1 MLEQRREMNAP
12 GGGTMTALDLRIIAR
27 ALGGEISGRQ
37 ILAPGPGHSRL
48 DRSLSIRIESS
59 APDGFLC
66 YSFAGDDPIVCK
78 DYVRQRLGLPE
89 WKPGDEQDR
98 RVDASRRARFDQ
110 TVIDREAEKRP
121 RSEDDHHRIE
131 RAVAIWHK
139 AQDPRGTLAQIYL
152 NVHRKL
158 DLDDDLAGGVLRF
171 HPACPWRNENTGKN
185 DGVPAL
191 IAAFRSIDDGTI
203 TAIHRIALN
212 SDGSKLGRRML
223 GVVHRAAVMLDPIGT
238 KLAIGEGVETCM
250 AARQLGVRPTWAL
263 GSTGSIAGFP
273 ILDGIKQLTILGETG
288 AASQDAIRFCAHRWH
303 RAGRRVR
310 IVMPEIGDDLND
322 ELMAAAQ

>member
-1 MLEQRREMNAP
+1 MQ
-12 GGGTMTALDLRIIAR
+12 TALNLRTIAR

-48 DRSLSIRIESS
+48 DRSLSIRIEPD

-66 YSFAGDDPIVCK
+66 HSFAGDDPIVCK
-78 DYVRQRLGLPE
+78 NHVRQRLGLPE
-89 WKPGDEQDR
+89 WKPGNEQDR
-98 RVDASRRARFDQ
+98 RVDGSRRARFDQ
-110 TVIDREAEKRP
+110 TAIDREAAKRP
-121 RSEDDHHRIE
+121 RSEDDQVRIK
-131 RAVAIWHK
+131 RAVAIWNEGR
-139 AQDPRGTLAQIYL
+139 DPRGTPAETYL
-152 NVHRKL
+152 NLHRKL
-158 DLDDDLAGGVLRF
+158 RLDDDLASGVLRF
-171 HPACPWRNENTGKN
+171 HPACPWRDENTGKTER
-185 DGVPAL
+185 VPAL
-191 IAAFRSIDDGTI
+191 IGAFRSIDDGTI

-250 AARQLGVRPTWAL
+250 AARQLGIRPTWAL

-273 ILDGIKQLTILGETG
+273 ILDGVKQLTILGETG

-322 ELMAAAQ
+322 ELMEAAQ

>member
-1 MLEQRREMNAP
+1 
-12 GGGTMTALDLRIIAR
+12 MTALDLRAIAR

-48 DRSLSIRIESS
+48 DRSLSIRIEPD

-66 YSFAGDDPIVCK
+66 HSFAGDDPIVCK
-78 DYVRQRLGLPE
+78 NHVRQRLGLPE

-98 RVDASRRARFDQ
+98 RVDGSRRARFDR
-110 TVIDREAEKRP
+110 TAIDREAAKRP
-121 RSEDDHHRIE
+121 RSEDDQVRIK
-131 RAVAIWHK
+131 RAVAIWNEGR
-139 AQDPRGTLAQIYL
+139 DPRGTPAETYL
-152 NVHRKL
+152 NLHRKL
-158 DLDDDLAGGVLRF
+158 RLDDDLASGVLRF
-171 HPACPWRNENTGKN
+171 HPACPWRDENTGKTER
-185 DGVPAL
+185 VPAL
-191 IAAFRSIDDGTI
+191 IGAFRSIDDGTI

-273 ILDGIKQLTILGETG
+273 ILDGVKQLTILGATG

-322 ELMAAAQ
+322 ELMEAHNESSRLHGRRPPRTHS

>member
-1 MLEQRREMNAP
+1 MIPDARA
-12 GGGTMTALDLRIIAR
+12 IAR
-27 ALGGEISGRQ
+27 ALGGEVAGQ
-37 ILAPGPGHSRL
+37 QVLAPGPGHSRL
-48 DRSLSIRIESS
+48 DRSLSIRIEPG
-59 APDGFLC
+59 APAGFIVF
-66 YSFAGDDPIVCK
+66 SFAGDDPLACK
-78 DYVRQRLGLPE
+78 DYVRERLGLPE
-89 WKPGDEQDR
+89 WEPGDEQDR
-98 RVDASRRARFDQ
+98 RVEGPRRTRFDQ
-110 TVIDREAEKRP
+110 TAVSREAAKRP

-171 HPACPWRNENTGKN
+171 HPACPWRNENTGKT
-185 DGVPAL
+185 DRVPAL

-203 TAIHRIALN
+203 TAIHRIALD

-238 KLAIGEGVETCM
+238 ELAIGEGVETCM
-250 AARQLGVRPTWAL
+250 AARQLGIRSTWAL
-263 GSTGSIAGFP
+263 GSTGSITGFP

-288 AASQDAIRFCAHRWH
+288 AASQDAIRFCGSRWR
-303 RAGRRVR
+303 RAGRRVF
-310 IVMPEIGDDLND
+310 IVMPSVGTDLND
-322 ELMAAAQ
+322 ELLKESV

>member
-1 MLEQRREMNAP
+1 
-12 GGGTMTALDLRIIAR
+12 MTALGLRTIAR

-48 DRSLSIRIESS
+48 DRSLSIRIEPS

-66 YSFAGDDPIVCK
+66 YSFASDDPIVCK

-98 RVDASRRARFDQ
+98 RVDGSRRARFDQ
-110 TVIDREAEKRP
+110 AAIDREAAKRP

-131 RAVAIWHK
+131 RAIAIWHE

-171 HPACPWRNENTGKN
+171 HPACPWRNENTGN
-185 DGVPAL
+185 TDRVPAL

-212 SDGSKLGRRML
+212 SDGSKISRRML
-223 GVVHRAAVMLDPIGT
+223 GVVHRAAVMLDPIGNE
-238 KLAIGEGVETCM
+238 LAIGEGVETCM
-250 AARQLGVRPTWAL
+250 AARQLGIRPTWAL

-273 ILDGIKQLTILGETG
+273 ILDGVKRLIILGETG
-288 AASQDAIRFCAHRWH
+288 AASRQAIQFCGRRWC
-303 RAGRRVR
+303 RARRRVR
-310 IVMPEIGDDLND
+310 IIRPSVGDDLND